1 GIDTMDVIKVDDI
14 GFEPLQT
21 ALAARLDEAM
31 PKSPSPQ
38 LVKTAE
44 ELRLDEARENGVP
57 WKQWGRHGD
66 CRPVSS
72 IDVNNLP
79 PNHLFKASVER
90 EETEAEHNVRLGKE
104 VVVFAL
110 AAAFVSAII
119 IWRS

>member
-1 GIDTMDVIKVDDI
+1 MGPPDRRRAGLAYAEIAHPALAHEITHCPDRVRDRHGRNDTMDVIKVDDI

-72 IDVNNLP
+72 IDVNN
-79 PNHLFKASVER
+79 
-90 EETEAEHNVRLGKE
+90 
-104 VVVFAL
+104 
-110 AAAFVSAII
+110 
-119 IWRS
+119 